1 MKKII
6 VVLPTL
12 PNYRKEFFNL
22 LSARLAGKGM
32 ELEIFYGSTKKRDIK
47 GIDRKGFKASFFDTT
62 EYSIKGFT
70 LTFLKGL
77 KQRIVASNPDGVIVL
92 FNPANVSLVNVLL
105 YCLRKGI
112 PYAVWSCGWIRP
124 DINGLLSKIRERFL
138 DYFERR
144 ACAHIAYHSARKR
157 VLEGKG
163 IPANSVFVAQ
173 NTIDTEAI
181 MNSYN
186 LVEVNKSRFNGE
198 LKILYVGG
206 LIKGKCL
213 EEAMSV
219 VDDLISD
226 NHQIS
231 FTIVGGGGIIENLK
245 SYRDSLKSKNSIRLV
260 GPKYGDELKPYFL
273 ESDVF
278 LLPGSGGLAINEA
291 MSYGLPIISTDGD
304 GSGFDLVEG
313 NGYLL
318 HEVGNK
324 TEMKTAL
331 SVFAGLPRESKLKMS
346 EKSIDI
352 IKSKATNTLM
362 VKHFMEAIFFMLNK

>member
-1 MKKII
+1 M
-6 VVLPTL
+6 